1 MASDLQQ
8 LVALQ
13 ALRNAAICLS
23 VFPACP
29 SDLLCLHCVL
39 LAKRENS
46 WPLMDGAAQ
55 V

>member
-8 LVALQ
+8 LAALQ
-13 ALRNAAICLS
+13 ALRSTAVCPS
-23 VFPACP
+23 VFPARP

-39 LAKRENS
+39 LAKRENGR
-46 WPLMDGAAQ
+46 PLMDGAAQ